1 VSDRAPAPIAGVQ
14 PLVAPEAGV
23 RLWLVDLDRAPAGPA
38 EADMLS
44 EDERGR
50 AARFH
55 FEVHRRRFVS
65 CRAALRRVLAAVLG
79 LAPRDVAF
87 VYGPFGKPALAGA
100 GAVHFNVSHSEQ
112 WALLAL
118 SHERELGV
126 DIERVRA
133 LDDLERLA
141 ATVFSP
147 AERHDLARVADTAR
161 AEAFFN
167 GWTRKEAYIKARG
180 DGLRRLTDF
189 DVTLVPREPV
199 ELRRMD
205 GEPDE
210 PARWSLSA
218 LTPVA
223 GFAAALCVERAEW
236 RRRAA

>member
-1 VSDRAPAPIAGVQ
+1 V
-14 PLVAPEAGV
+14 
-23 RLWLVDLDRAPAGPA
+23 
-38 EADMLS
+38 
-44 EDERGR
+44 
-50 AARFH
+50 
-55 FEVHRRRFVS
+55 
-65 CRAALRRVLAAVLG
+65 LRHVLAAELG
-79 LAPRDVAF
+79 VAPRDVAF

-100 GAVHFNVSHSEQ
+100 SAVRFNVSHSDQ

-118 SHERELGV
+118 SCDRELGV

-133 LDDLERLA
+133 LEDLEQLA

-147 AERHDLARVADTAR
+147 AERHDLAGVGETAR

-180 DGLRRLTDF
+180 DGLQRLTDF

-218 LTPVA
+218 LMPVA
-223 GFAAALCVERAEW
+223 GFAAALCVERVE
-236 RRRAA
+236 RRRGGIDDGRRSGRAA